1 MAGHDPDTGRPRG
14 RLRTDGRAVRFV
26 EVVVNGPKSWS
37 LAAALHPDVTA
48 AYAAAQDRA
57 AVQVIHWLAQHATSR
72 VGPRGKQVQLPVEM
86 LEAVTRGGLVR
97 GPWRRRR
104 QSGRHPPRC
113 PGPPAH
119 GAVAL
124 RLRWR
129 TVAAHLCRSTGFNVL
144 QTPPFGSRPGAP

>member
-1 MAGHDPDTGRPRG
+1 
-14 RLRTDGRAVRFV
+14 VRFV

-72 VGPRGKQVQLPVEM
+72 VGPRDKQVQLPVEM

-97 GPWRRRR
+97 GLWRRRSSR
-104 QSGRHPPRC
+104 VATLPAALVRLPTVQSPSDSARAR
-113 PGPPAH
+113 
-119 GAVAL
+119 
-124 RLRWR
+124 
-129 TVAAHLCRSTGFNVL
+129 
-144 QTPPFGSRPGAP
+144 